1 MQTKDVV
8 IVSACRT
15 AIGKFQGQFKDVSAR
30 ELAIT
35 AGKEAIRRAGI
46 DINTIDEIVM
56 GECYLGMQGSLPA
69 RQVSMRI
76 GLPVESSA
84 VTVNQNCASGMRALE
99 IACSNIQLGK
109 TEIGLVVGTENMTQ
123 APFMLPKARMGYR
136 MGDSKIFDNMLHD
149 GLIDELSG
157 GHMGLT
163 AENVAEKYGITRE
176 ECDKIAV
183 RSHNLACKAI
193 DEGIFKDEIVPVVL
207 KTRMGE
213 QVFTDDEH
221 PIRNCTMETL
231 AKLKPAFKKDGVITA
246 ANASGINDAAAAV
259 ILMSWEKCQELGK
272 KPMAKLV
279 TCVAEGVAPEV
290 MGLGPAVAMPKA
302 LKAAGLKWEDID
314 YFEVNEAFSAQVL
327 GVERMLKEDY
337 GYVVDWDKTN
347 KFGSGIALGH
357 PVGCTALRIIVTLVY
372 EMIRS
377 DYKYGMASLCV
388 GGGPALA
395 SIWTRDFS

>member
-136 MGDSKIFDNMLHD
+136 MGGIPTEGGAELYDSLIHD
-149 GLIDELSG
+149 ALYDALVP
-157 GHMGLT
+157 GHMGVT
-163 AENVAEKYGITRE
+163 ADNVAKLCGVTRQQ
-176 ECDKIAV
+176 CDELAV
-183 RSHNLACKAI
+183 ISHNRACAAI
-193 DEGIFKDEIVPVVL
+193 DEGKFKDEIVPVEV
-207 KTRMGE
+207 KGKKGS
-213 QVFTDDEH
+213 VIVDTDEG
-221 PIRNCTMETL
+221 PRPGTTVETL
-231 AKLKPAFKKDGVITA
+231 ARLKPAFKKDGIVTA
-246 ANASGINDAAAAV
+246 GNSSGINDGAAAIV
-259 ILMSWEKCQELGK
+259 VMSEEKAKELGV
-272 KPMAKLV
+272 KPMATWIGGALGGVDPSIMGVGPVAAVNKLMKKLDMK
-279 TCVAEGVAPEV
+279 VADMDLIEA
-290 MGLGPAVAMPKA
+290 
-302 LKAAGLKWEDID
+302 
-314 YFEVNEAFSAQVL
+314 NEAFAAQSLAVGHDL
-327 GVERMLKEDY
+327 EFDPAKLNVNG
-337 GYVVDWDKTN
+337 GA
-347 KFGSGIALGH
+347 IALGH
-357 PVGCTALRIIVTLVY
+357 PVGASGCRILVTLLH
-372 EMIRS
+372 EMQRR
-377 DYKYGMASLCV
+377 DAKTGLATLCI
-388 GGGPALA
+388 GGGMGCA
-395 SIWTRDFS
+395 TVVKRD

>member
-136 MGDSKIFDNMLHD
+136 MGGIPTEGGAELYDSLIHD
-149 GLIDELSG
+149 ALYDALVP
-157 GHMGLT
+157 GHMGVT
-163 AENVAEKYGITRE
+163 ADNVAKLCGVTRQQ
-176 ECDKIAV
+176 CDELAV
-183 RSHNLACKAI
+183 ISHNRACAAI
-193 DEGIFKDEIVPVVL
+193 DEGKFKDEIVPVEV
-207 KTRMGE
+207 KGKKGS
-213 QVFTDDEH
+213 VIVDTDEG
-221 PIRNCTMETL
+221 PRPGTTVETL
-231 AKLKPAFKKDGVITA
+231 ARLKPAFKKDGIVTA
-246 ANASGINDAAAAV
+246 GNASGINDGAAAIV
-259 ILMSWEKCQELGK
+259 VMSEEKAKELGV
-272 KPMAKLV
+272 KPMATWIGGALGGVDPSIMGVGPVAAVNKLMKKLDMK
-279 TCVAEGVAPEV
+279 VADMDLIEA
-290 MGLGPAVAMPKA
+290 
-302 LKAAGLKWEDID
+302 
-314 YFEVNEAFSAQVL
+314 NEAFAAQSLAVGHDL
-327 GVERMLKEDY
+327 EFDPAKLNVNG
-337 GYVVDWDKTN
+337 GA
-347 KFGSGIALGH
+347 IALGH
-357 PVGCTALRIIVTLVY
+357 PVGASGCRILVTLLH
-372 EMIRS
+372 EMQRR
-377 DYKYGMASLCV
+377 DAKTGLATLCI
-388 GGGPALA
+388 GGGMGCA
-395 SIWTRDFS
+395 TVVKRD

>member
-1 MQTKDVV
+1 MNPRDVV

-15 AIGKFQGQFKDVSAR
+15 PIGKNMGQFKSIRAR

-35 AGKEAIRRAGI
+35 AGGAAIERAGL
-46 DINTIDEIVM
+46 DAKQFDEIVM
-56 GECYLGMQGSLPA
+56 GEVFTAMEGSLAA
-69 RQVSMRI
+69 RQVSMRL
-76 GLPVESSA
+76 GFDEKSNACV
-84 VTVNQNCASGMRALE
+84 VNQNCASGMRAMD
-99 IACSNIQLGK
+99 IAADNILLGK
-109 TEIGLVVGTENMTQ
+109 TDISLVVGVESMTN
-123 APFMLPKARMGYR
+123 APYVLEKARMGYR

-149 GLIDELSG
+149 GLVDELSG

-207 KTRMGE
+207 KSKKGDK
-213 QVFTDDEH
+213 VITDDEH
-221 PIRNCTMETL
+221 PIRDCTMETL

-259 ILMSWEKCQELGK
+259 VLMSWEKCQELGK
-272 KPMAKLV
+272 TPMAKLV
-279 TCVAEGVAPEV
+279 CCVAEGVAPEV

-302 LKAAGLKWEDID
+302 LKRAGLKWEDID
-314 YFEVNEAFSAQVL
+314 YFEVNEAFSAQVI
-327 GVERMLKEDY
+327 GVERMLKEDF

-357 PVGCTALRIIVTLVY
+357 PVGCSALRIIVTLVH

-377 DYKYGMASLCV
+377 DLKYGMASLCV